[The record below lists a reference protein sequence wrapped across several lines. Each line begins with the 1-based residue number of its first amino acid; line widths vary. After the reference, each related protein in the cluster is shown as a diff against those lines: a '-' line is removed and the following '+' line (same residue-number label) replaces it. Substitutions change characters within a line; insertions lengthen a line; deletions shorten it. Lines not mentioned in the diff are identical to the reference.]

1 MPSNSQYKFFHGPML
16 NQMCEVAG
24 VSPTK
29 QNKEVIK
36 RFFKTLYKIDSL
48 ADLSTIGMQWFITKI
63 AIFYATEFGFTLDM
77 PGEENVDDM
86 DLKQMLKLTYHDR
99 EAR

>member
-1 MPSNSQYKFFHGPML
+1 MASSSQFRFFHGVML
-16 NQMCEVAG
+16 KQMCEVAG

-29 QNKEVIK
+29 QNQEVIK

-48 ADLSTIGMQWFITKI
+48 ADLSTIGMQWFITKV

-77 PGEENVDDM
+77 PGEENIDDL
-86 DLKQMLKLTYHDR
+86 DLKQMLKLTYHDK
-99 EAR
+99 